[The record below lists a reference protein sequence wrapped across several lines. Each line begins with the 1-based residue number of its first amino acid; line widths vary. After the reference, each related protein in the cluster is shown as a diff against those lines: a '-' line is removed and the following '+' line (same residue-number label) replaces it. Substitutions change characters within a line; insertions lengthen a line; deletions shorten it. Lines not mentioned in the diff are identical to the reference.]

1 MKKHPRQSLPAAVLL
16 FCLFPLFAAAQTED
30 SRTEEWVERGRFGA
44 EEAETPETGGKG
56 EDHLGHWLYL
66 GARLGPSLR
75 VYTPSDDTRYTGG
88 DTYGFALDAALQ
100 ADLRI
105 LPFLSLQAEAVFTWD
120 TASRWDYVR
129 TPSGEIDRYTWD
141 YTTFSLMVPFMAK
154 LNFYPGKFRVSPF
167 FGLYYLVPLGDIQ
180 VTDSLSGEKQSDSYQ
195 ISPPLG
201 LVGGI
206 SGAMKAGPGMIFADL
221 RYTAD
226 LGEPEPVGGDI
237 KTYLRSM
244 GSLTF
249 GYEWAFFTKKGGSH
263 E

>member
-1 MKKHPRQSLPAAVLL
+1 L
-16 FCLFPLFAAAQTED
+16 PLFAAAQTES
-30 SRTEEWVERGRFGA
+30 SRTEEWVETGRFGA
-44 EEAETPETGGKG
+44 EEPEAPEAG
-56 EDHLGHWLYL
+56 EKTADYFNHWLYL

-75 VYTPSDDTRYTGG
+75 IYTPSGDTPYTGG
-88 DTYGFALDAALQ
+88 DTYGFALDTAFQANLQ
-100 ADLRI
+100 I
-105 LPFLSLQAEAVFTWD
+105 LPFLSFQAEALFTWD
-120 TASRWDYVR
+120 TASRWDYAR
-129 TPSGEIDRYTWD
+129 TSSGEIDRYTWD
-141 YTTFSLMVPFMAK
+141 YTTFSLMFPLMAK
-154 LNFYPGKFRVSPF
+154 LNFYPGRFRVSPF
-167 FGLYYLVPLGDIQ
+167 FGCYFLVPLGDIQ
-180 VTDSLSGEKQSDSYQ
+180 VTESLSGEKQSDSYQ

-206 SGAMKAGPGMIFADL
+206 SGAIKAGPGMIFADL

-226 LGEPEPVGGDI
+226 LGEPEPAGDL